1 MARSVVVPLPGKRRA
16 VAPWALGGAALLII
30 ILAILALTGALAQAR
45 DLIPGLRQSA
55 PAYQTATVQRG
66 NIEVSVTATGPI
78 EAVNSLPLTF
88 KTSGKLAELDVQ
100 PGDRVKKGQVLAKLD
115 TTDLQTALEQAK
127 ANLAQAQ
134 ANLAKVQAGATA
146 EQRNAAKVAVDNA
159 RTAAA
164 NAQAN
169 VATAK
174 ANAAQSIAA
183 AQGNVR
189 TAQLNVQAAQDALQ
203 AAQDQQAR
211 GLAADQVAVQNAEKN
226 LEAAKAAAAADL
238 PIQQQNLEKAKDSL
252 WSAQINRDAICGRS
266 KGPDCQAANAN
277 VAAAE
282 TAVTQAAAQ
291 VAQSQQQDQQQIAQ
305 AQAQLDQARAQLEND
320 KAKLA
325 AAVTSAQ
332 NQLKQAQAALANAQ
346 TSVAQAQAQ
355 ATATVQNAQA
365 QADQAAGALKAAEAS
380 YQQTVA
386 PPDPADIAAAKAQ
399 VINAQAAVDQAQA
412 NLDAAVLTAPFDG
425 VVAEVNG
432 TVGQQVSGGP
442 VGGSSSSSSTSSSST
457 GALITLVDLTNLR
470 VTTQVNEA
478 DIAKVKVGDPVTFSV
493 SAFPDKVFTG
503 KVLSIQPVGTV
514 VQNVVNY
521 NVVCSIQSTP
531 DATLYPGM
539 TAAAT
544 IIADRRNGV
553 LVVPNTALSF
563 AQTAI
568 RDRLVSFAGFG
579 GARQTGGGETPAAR
593 QQTGQ
598 RAQARPT
605 GSAGTTGS
613 GGGFFRSGGQTGA
626 VGQESAAN
634 RGIVL
639 TLKDGQLVPVRVT
652 MGITDGTRTEILSGL
667 NEGDTVV
674 IGATGAAAS
683 RTTGQTRPG
692 GPGGPGGGPVVVGGF
707 GR

>member
-1 MARSVVVPLPGKRRA
+1 
-16 VAPWALGGAALLII
+16 
-30 ILAILALTGALAQAR
+30 
-45 DLIPGLRQSA
+45 
-55 PAYQTATVQRG
+55 
-66 NIEVSVTATGPI
+66 
-78 EAVNSLPLTF
+78 
-88 KTSGKLAELDVQ
+88 
-100 PGDRVKKGQVLAKLD
+100 
-115 TTDLQTALEQAK
+115 
-127 ANLAQAQ
+127 
-134 ANLAKVQAGATA
+134 
-146 EQRNAAKVAVDNA
+146 
-159 RTAAA
+159 
-164 NAQAN
+164 
-169 VATAK
+169 
-174 ANAAQSIAA
+174 
-183 AQGNVR
+183 
-189 TAQLNVQAAQDALQ
+189 
-203 AAQDQQAR
+203 
-211 GLAADQVAVQNAEKN
+211 
-226 LEAAKAAAAADL
+226 
-238 PIQQQNLEKAKDSL
+238 
-252 WSAQINRDAICGRS
+252 
-266 KGPDCQAANAN
+266 
-277 VAAAE
+277 
-282 TAVTQAAAQ
+282 
-291 VAQSQQQDQQQIAQ
+291 
-305 AQAQLDQARAQLEND
+305 D

-442 VGGSSSSSSTSSSST
+442 VGGGQSSSASSSSSSST

-568 RDRLVSFAGFG
+568 RDRLVSFTGFG
-579 GARQTGGGETPAAR
+579 SARQTGGSETPAAR
-593 QQTGQ
+593 QPTGQ

-605 GSAGTTGS
+605 GSAGTNGP
-613 GGGFFRSGGQTGA
+613 GGGFFRSGGQAGA
-626 VGQESAAN
+626 AGQEPAAN

-639 TLKDGQLVPVRVT
+639 TLKDGQLVPIRVT
-652 MGITDGTRTEILSGL
+652 LGITDGTRTEILSGL

-683 RTTGQTRPG
+683 RTTGQTRTG
-692 GPGGPGGGPVVVGGF
+692 GPGGGGPVVVGGF